1 MTKPFKCEYCEARP
15 TTTHEKEFLCN
26 RHYLALYGKPI
37 LTQQLD
43 GVPQTPKEKEL
54 KEHYMLILANHNFVD
69 ARKTKKIVK
78 QFLADVRTI
87 KIHNTIYH

>member
-15 TTTHEKEFLCN
+15 TTTHEKEFLCS

-37 LTQQLD
+37 LTQQLK
-43 GVPQTPKEKEL
+43 GVPQTPKEEEL
-54 KEHYMLILANHNFVD
+54 KEHYMKVLANHNFVD
-69 ARKTKKIVK
+69 ERKTKKIVK